1 MIARVTKGMFQF
13 HACNK
18 PRSKFFMITVLPQQR
33 QRKWFYGRNLRLGLT
48 YHKKLPILLSFSP
61 FFLKSNFSLRTQ
73 IDLGTKRLFSM
84 FFVSIEWLFSY
95 SI

>member
-18 PRSKFFMITVLPQQR
+18 PRSKFFMITVLLLSKDKENGFMAGIYDQV
-33 QRKWFYGRNLRLGLT
+33 LT
-48 YHKKLPILLSFSP
+48 LEKLPILLSFSP
-61 FFLKSNFSLRTQ
+61 FFPKSNFSLRTQ